1 VLTES
6 SDLETPIFGW
16 SIPAK
21 FYTKPGRMLV
31 YGTCLVAGTTRK
43 GDTFSKAELE
53 RHGCTLI
60 GGPVEAYGHSWD
72 DGLNHWLPYPAN
84 VILDAEERDGQLEY
98 IADIEDAA
106 VQEAIRKGE
115 IDSVSANAICRR
127 VPADKPGKCQGMILN
142 GFCLLGKNSTPA
154 SPGTS
159 VKVWN
164 CLRVNPLRL
173 RAGRQCSILE
183 GEKVGEN
190 ISEKTAENPPKT
202 EAPIQKT
209 EQQLGIDERVKT
221 LESRLDSF
229 ETYVSEQ
236 FTGINA
242 KLDTLIGVS
251 RPIVSNAPIL
261 APVTAAVPETSK
273 QEVKPEKKT
282 EQAGPV
288 AAVIPVD
295 RLPLPV
301 IVVKVEEIE
310 AVVADRRLFTLEL
323 KLRSI
328 LNLCERKRFW
338 EKSWVLGNSM
348 RSVGWLD
355 EEFWESTY
363 SFALYS
369 KLCPRIRR
377 YSSS

>member
-1 VLTES
+1 MPCGDGCRDGRIHFSPSALQVLTES
-6 SDLETPIFGW
+6 SNLEKPIFGW
-16 SIPAK
+16 SMPAK
-21 FYTKPGRMLV
+21 FYAKPGRMLI
-31 YGTCLVAGTTRK
+31 YGTCLAAGTTRK
-43 GDTFSKAELE
+43 GDSFSKAELE

-84 VILDAEERDGQLEY
+84 VILDAEEHDGQLEY
-98 IADIEDAA
+98 IAGIEDMA

-115 IDSVSANAICRR
+115 IDSVSVNAICRR
-127 VPADKPGKCQGMILN
+127 VPADKPGECQGMILN

-173 RAGRQCSILE
+173 RVGGHCSCLE
-183 GEKVGEN
+183 GEKVGEK
-190 ISEKTAENPPKT
+190 ISEKTADNPPKT
-202 EAPIQKT
+202 EAPVQKT
-209 EQQLGIDERVKT
+209 EQAHSIGERAKT
-221 LESRLDSF
+221 LEFRLDSF

-251 RPIVSNAPIL
+251 KPIVSTAPIL
-261 APVTAAVPETSK
+261 APVTAAMPATK
-273 QEVKPEKKT
+273 QQEAKPEKKT
-282 EQAGPV
+282 EQAGSI
-288 AAVIPVD
+288 AAIVPAD

-310 AVVADRRLFTLEL
+310 AVVADRRLFTPEL

-328 LNLCERKRFW
+328 LNLCEKKRA
-338 EKSWVLGNSM
+338 EAS
-348 RSVGWLD
+348 
-355 EEFWESTY
+355 
-363 SFALYS
+363 
-369 KLCPRIRR
+369 
-377 YSSS
+377 